1 MRKLSWLLAVAL
13 VATACGTDTGPPT
26 TEPLGASTTM
36 PANTTVPSPTT
47 TQQSSPTTI
56 VPAPTTTTPAT
67 TTSTIPGIPTDLGP
81 SAGDTMM
88 VVGVRYDDVLNL
100 RAAPGATQQILGTIS
115 PLEMGLKAIGETRT
129 LSGAF
134 WTKVQHQGKTGW
146 VHMGFVGYAGDVEDQ
161 TAAVVAELGGYPTA
175 TTMTELGLLI
185 AAVYESD
192 EVQSKVVQ
200 VTPVTAGDLAEV
212 TFDVIGFADDAVG
225 GARVHIFAEK
235 VSGGF
240 ALKTVEVRAICIRG
254 VDDDGL
260 CV

>member
-1 MRKLSWLLAVAL
+1 MRRTSWLVVITL
-13 VATACGTDTGPPT
+13 VVVACGSDAGTSTTTILDTTTTQLPSPT
-26 TEPLGASTTM
+26 ISLQSTTTTSPASTT
-36 PANTTVPSPTT
+36 TVPG
-47 TQQSSPTTI
+47 
-56 VPAPTTTTPAT
+56 PTTTTL
-67 TTSTIPGIPTDLGP
+67 PGEAVDFGP
-81 SAGDTMM
+81 GAGDALM
-88 VVGVRYDDVLNL
+88 VIGVRYDDVLNL

-115 PLEMGLKAIGETRT
+115 PLEMGLEAIGETRT

-200 VTPVTAGDLAEV
+200 VTPVTSGDLVEV
-212 TFDVIGFADDAVG
+212 SFDVIGFADDAVG
-225 GARVHIFAEK
+225 GARLHIFAEK
-235 VSGGF
+235 VSDGF

-260 CV
+260 CI

>member
-1 MRKLSWLLAVAL
+1 MSITLVAVA
-13 VATACGTDTGPPT
+13 CGGDAGT
-26 TEPLGASTTM
+26 TT
-36 PANTTVPSPTT
+36 TTVLDTTT
-47 TQQSSPTTI
+47 TQLPSTTI
-56 VPAPTTTTPAT
+56 SLPPTATTAPSTTTTAPGPTTTTL
-67 TTSTIPGIPTDLGP
+67 PGTPIDLGP
-81 SAGDTMM
+81 VLLGDTLM
-88 VVGVRYDDVLNL
+88 VIGVRYDDVLNL

-115 PLEMGLKAIGETRT
+115 PLEMGLKAVGETRQ

-134 WTKVQHQGKTGW
+134 WTKVQHQGETGW

-240 ALKTVEVRAICIRG
+240 AFKTVEVRAICIRG
-254 VDDDGL
+254 VDADGL